1 MPKQKRKKLTYNEMA
16 NYIVQLEIK
25 LNNAINTIGQSVA
38 DYIDYNNDKEKF
50 IGFLEKKYD
59 KKFERTEE
67 VSNRKT

>member
-16 NYIVQLEIK
+16 NYIVQLEMK
-25 LNNAINTIGQSVA
+25 LNNAINAIGQSVT

-67 VSNRKT
+67 VNNRKT

>member
-16 NYIVQLEIK
+16 NYIVQLEMK
-25 LNNAINTIGQSVA
+25 LNNAINAIGQSVT

>member
-16 NYIVQLEIK
+16 NYIVQLEMK
-25 LNNAINTIGQSVA
+25 LNNAINAIGQSVT

-59 KKFERTEE
+59 KKFERKEE
-67 VSNRKT
+67 VNNRKT

>member
-1 MPKQKRKKLTYNEMA
+1 MA

>member
-67 VSNRKT
+67 VNNRKT

>member
-16 NYIVQLEIK
+16 NYIVQLEMK

>member
-16 NYIVQLEIK
+16 NYIVQLEMK
-25 LNNAINTIGQSVA
+25 LNNAINAIGQSVT

-59 KKFERTEE
+59 KKFEKTEE
-67 VSNRKT
+67 VNNR

>member
-16 NYIVQLEIK
+16 NYIVQLEMI
-25 LNNAINTIGQSVA
+25 LNNAINAIGQSVT